1 MAAEEREQEGTAT
14 EKEQG
19 QGVDQ
24 GSVTQSS
31 NGADVNGSSALRTA
45 AKAGALA
52 AAAGTTVYVT
62 RRILHSEQGA
72 QESSA
77 GAGPAKTAK
86 GAVEESKAGGSSRFD
101 AFYATLNSQGL
112 DAAANM
118 LVPLAENAAH
128 AAGAYAAERS
138 PDFLAD
144 TILPKFVDGFN
155 EARAKSRSESGQN
168 QGERPESG

>member
-1 MAAEEREQEGTAT
+1 MAPEEREQRGTAT
-14 EKEQG
+14 EQEQN
-19 QGVDQ
+19 VDQ
-24 GSVTQSS
+24 GSSSQSS
-31 NGADVNGSSALRTA
+31 NGADANGSSALRTA
-45 AKAGALA
+45 AMAGALA

-62 RRILHSEQGA
+62 RRILSSEQGA

-77 GAGPAKTAK
+77 GAGAAKTAK
-86 GAVEESKAGGSSRFD
+86 GTVDETKAGAGGGRFD
-101 AFYATLNSQGL
+101 AFLATLNTQGL

-144 TILPKFVDGFN
+144 TVLPKFVDGFN
-155 EARAKSRSESGQN
+155 EAREKTRDSKSGQA
-168 QGERPESG
+168 QSEHPASS